1 MSGSKIQ
8 TAEIVLPSGNINETV
23 SFFSE
28 ELGFQLESIYPA
40 DDPIEA
46 IMYGFGLRIHFK
58 KDDSIHSG
66 TISIAGA
73 KSNNLTAPNGTLIQ
87 FHEPNGSYILPEGN
101 QSIQYSRLME
111 GQWKI
116 GRAGME
122 YRDLIPDRY
131 GGRFIASHIRILK
144 AGPVSDYVHFHKIR
158 FQMIF
163 CNKGWAKL
171 VYEDQGSP
179 FIFQAGD
186 CVLQPP
192 EIRHQVLENSDGFE
206 VVEISSPA
214 SHMTCTDPK
223 LNLPTGET
231 KPDRNYNG
239 QNFIHHIAKKAKWH
253 PCRYPGFEKQDFG
266 FYPATNGLARV
277 SVVRSLEQSKS
288 TLETQNGEFHF
299 IFLINGKLNI
309 QIDQK
314 NTFSLNTGD
323 SITIPGGMDYS
334 MIECPIGSKFLE
346 ILFLRNAT

>member
-40 DDPIEA
+40 DDPTEA

-66 TISIAGA
+66 TISITGA
-73 KSNNLTAPNGTLIQ
+73 KSKNLTAPNGTLIQ
-87 FHEPNGSYILPEGN
+87 FHKPNGSYILPEGN
-101 QSIQYSRLME
+101 QSIQYSRLMK

-144 AGPVSDYVHFHKIR
+144 AGPVTDYVHFHKIR

-223 LNLPTGET
+223 LDLPTGET
-231 KPDRNYNG
+231 KPEQNYNG
-239 QNFIHHIAKKAKWH
+239 QNFIHHIAKNAKWH

-266 FYPATNGLARV
+266 FYPATNRLARV
-277 SVVRSLEQSKS
+277 SVLRSRKQNKS
-288 TLETQNGEFHF
+288 TLETQNVEFHF
-299 IFLINGKLNI
+299 IFLISGELTL

-334 MIECPIGSKFLE
+334 MIECPKDSKFLE
-346 ILFLRNAT
+346 IQI

>member
-1 MSGSKIQ
+1 MSGYKNNQ

-66 TISIAGA
+66 TISITGS
-73 KSNNLTAPNGTLIQ
+73 KSKNITAPNGTIIQ
-87 FHEPNGSYILPEGN
+87 FHEPNGSYNLPEGN

-171 VYEDQGSP
+171 VYEDQGNP

-223 LNLPTGET
+223 LDLPTGET

-239 QNFIHHIAKKAKWH
+239 QNFIHHIAKKAK
-253 PCRYPGFEKQDFG
+253 
-266 FYPATNGLARV
+266 
-277 SVVRSLEQSKS
+277 
-288 TLETQNGEFHF
+288 
-299 IFLINGKLNI
+299 
-309 QIDQK
+309 
-314 NTFSLNTGD
+314 
-323 SITIPGGMDYS
+323 
-334 MIECPIGSKFLE
+334 
-346 ILFLRNAT
+346 

>member
-1 MSGSKIQ
+1 MSSSKIQ
-8 TAEIVLPSGNINETV
+8 TAEIVLPSGNITETV

-40 DDPIEA
+40 DDPTEA

-66 TISIAGA
+66 TIFITGI
-73 KSNNLTAPNGTLIQ
+73 KSKNLTAPNGTIIQ
-87 FHEPNGSYILPEGN
+87 FHEPNDSYILPEGN
-101 QSIQYSRLME
+101 QSIQYSKLME
-111 GQWKI
+111 GKWKI

-144 AGPVSDYVHFHKIR
+144 AGPVADYVHFHKIR

-171 VYEDQGSP
+171 VYEDQGNP

-192 EIRHQVLENSDGFE
+192 KIRHQVLENSDRFE
-206 VVEISSPA
+206 VVEVSSPA
-214 SHMTCTDPK
+214 SHMTCTDPN
-223 LNLPTGET
+223 LDLPTGET

-239 QNFIHHIAKKAKWH
+239 QYFIHHIAKKAKWR
-253 PCRYPGFEKQDFG
+253 PCRYLGFEKQDFG
-266 FYPATNGLARV
+266 FYSATNGLARV
-277 SVVRSLEQSKS
+277 SVVRSLEQNKS

-309 QIDQK
+309 QINQK
-314 NTFSLNTGD
+314 NTFSLTKGD
-323 SITIPGGMDYS
+323 SITIPDGMDYS

-346 ILFLRNAT
+346 IQFLKNAT